1 MSKIERLYEFRERIN
16 IVHHPM
22 RRDSAISAGAG
33 EVEVTSAWRIVYP
46 ADADARIVNAAKDLQ
61 EYLEVS
67 MNVALTV
74 GTDSPAG
81 TPVIKLMLDNTLTG
95 ERTYRLD
102 VKENCIT
109 IAGADAKGVISG
121 GFYVEDLM
129 NLKEAPVL
137 AIGSEERKPLIGLR
151 MVHSGW
157 GIDLFPSEHLK
168 AMAHAGFTAAVVFIT
183 GIDRTNVG
191 PLDVNDVIDRAWL
204 YGLDVMLYAYLPSY
218 KHPDEP
224 DAEEFFESVYTRLF
238 DYYPRALGV
247 MLVGES
253 AEFPSRDPRTT
264 GKRRKESTIDGIPDS
279 KPSPGWWPCSD
290 YPAWLQ
296 RVSDAVHKSK
306 KDARIVFNTYN
317 WHYVD
322 EAERREFLKNIPKD
336 ITVQITFD
344 IGKEKRREGFYCPV
358 MDYSISA
365 CEPGEYFKS
374 ESAIAHEMGLQILST
389 ANTAGATWDFGT
401 VPYVPVPQQW
411 IRRFNS
417 LDQARRDWN
426 VNSYYDNH
434 HYGWWPSVVTDLGRW
449 AFWSPQLDL
458 NEMLKKLAVRDF
470 GAAAADK
477 VLEVWDL
484 WSDAMQNDYVAT
496 NEEQYGPMRVGP
508 SYPLIFHP
516 NITRTM
522 AGKEIKFPTTPGAHF
537 GSGIIKTL
545 YQPFEVAHQS
555 PGALRYPA
563 ELRCLQRLREKFARG
578 VEELEKLRT
587 IVPERKLAKLE
598 EQIRLGKYIV
608 CNAATA
614 ACVKEWY
621 MLNIKLLG
629 SSDVAEAN
637 KILDQLEALA
647 LKEIANAESAIELVQ
662 ADSRLGWE
670 PSMEYVTDK
679 WHIDWKIRQVRHML
693 QGDFQSYRDLLNMQ
707 L

>member
-1 MSKIERLYEFRERIN
+1 MSKIERSYEFRERIN
-16 IVHHPM
+16 QVHLAN
-22 RRDSAISAGAG
+22 RRDMAIKAGAG
-33 EVEVTSAWRIVYP
+33 EVEVTAAWQITYS
-46 ADADARIVNAAKDLQ
+46 DSDARIVNAAKDLQ
-61 EYLEVS
+61 DYLAES
-67 MNVALTV
+67 MDICVIV
-74 GTDSPAG
+74 TDKPAADA
-81 TPVIKLMLDNTLTG
+81 PVIKLELDNSLKG
-95 ERTYRLD
+95 ERTYRLT
-102 VKENCIT
+102 VAENCIT
-109 IAGADAKGVISG
+109 VAGADAKGVISG
-121 GFYVEDLM
+121 CFYIEDLM

-137 AIGSEERKPLIGLR
+137 ALGSEERKPLIGLR

-157 GIDLFPSEHLK
+157 GIDLFPSEHLR

-183 GIDRTNVG
+183 GIDHTKVG
-191 PLDVNDVIDRAWL
+191 PLDVNDIIDRAWL

-218 KHPDEP
+218 KHPDDP
-224 DAEEFFESVYTRLF
+224 DAAAFFEGIYTKLF
-238 DYYPRALGV
+238 DYYPKALGV

-264 GKRRKESTIDGIPDS
+264 GKRRRESFIDGISDTR
-279 KPSPGWWPCSD
+279 PSPGWWPCSD

-306 KDARIVFNTYN
+306 KDALIVFNTYN

-322 EAERREFLKNIPKD
+322 AEARREFLKNIPKD

-344 IGKEKRREGFYCPV
+344 IGHEKRRENFRCPV
-358 MDYSISA
+358 LDYSISA
-365 CEPGEYFKS
+365 CEPGAYFKS
-374 ESAIAHEMGLQILST
+374 ESAIAHEMGLKILST

-401 VPYVPVPQQW
+401 IPYVPVPQQW
-411 IRRFNS
+411 IRRFKS

-449 AFWSPQLDL
+449 AFWAPQLDL
-458 NEMLKKLAVRDF
+458 DVMLKKFAVRDF
-470 GAAAADK
+470 GAEAADA
-477 VLEVWDL
+477 VLAVWDK

-522 AGKEIKFPTTPGAHF
+522 GKKEIQFPTTEGAHF
-537 GSGIIKTL
+537 GWHIIKTM
-545 YQPFEVAHQS
+545 YQPYESGGQT
-555 PGALRYPA
+555 PGFMRHPA
-563 ELRCLQRLREKFARG
+563 ELRCLKRLHEKFATG
-578 VEELEKLRT
+578 VAELEALRDK
-587 IVPERKLAKLE
+587 VPARKLAKLE
-598 EQIRLGKYIV
+598 EQIRLGKFIA
-608 CNAATA
+608 CHAATA

-629 SSDVAEAN
+629 ASGAEEAN
-637 KILDQLEALA
+637 ELLDKLEALA
-647 LKEIANAESAIELVQ
+647 NAEIANAESAIPLVE

-670 PSMEYVTDK
+670 PSMEYVTDA
-679 WHIDWKIRQVRHML
+679 WHINWKIRQVKYML
-693 QGDFQSYRDLLNMQ
+693 GELQEFRELVNMP